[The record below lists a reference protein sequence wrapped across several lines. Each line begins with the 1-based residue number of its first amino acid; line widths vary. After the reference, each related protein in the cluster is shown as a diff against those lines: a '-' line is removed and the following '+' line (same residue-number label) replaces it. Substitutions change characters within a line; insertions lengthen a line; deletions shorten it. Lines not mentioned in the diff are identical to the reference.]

1 MTVGG
6 GGSQVKSGAGKT
18 RVVAERKNAPKVARL
33 LWRGLN
39 RFNQETAGPFHYS
52 RIVLTARGKSGRV
65 VGGVI
70 LQSYWTETYVELLW
84 LSERARR
91 QGLGRELIEEAER
104 RARRRGSRLMHLSTY
119 SFQAP
124 GFYQKLGFRCCGTI
138 SGSPK
143 GASRYFY
150 VKRLSGD

>member
-1 MTVGG
+1 M
-6 GGSQVKSGAGKT
+6 SRSASVKSGVDKA
-18 RVVAERKNAPKVARL
+18 RVVVERKNAPKVARQ
-33 LWRGLN
+33 LWRGLS

-52 RIVLTARGKSGRV
+52 RVVLTARGKSGRI

-91 QGLGRELIEEAER
+91 QGLGSELMREAER
-104 RARRRGSRLMHLSTY
+104 RARGRGSRLIHLSTY

-124 GFYQKLGFRCCGTI
+124 GFYEKRGFRRCGRI

-143 GASRYFY
+143 GATRYFY
-150 VKRLSGD
+150 VKRL